1 MLNRGR
7 VLGLGIGV
15 ALALVAPAS
24 AAALSPLSAPS
35 PPLSFLVSTTDQ
47 LGYPGQTEGTEVT
60 PEGNLFTGWAELDFT
75 VGSGHEFDP
84 ITHALALNRY
94 PIVRLFRVDGSIL
107 YQLETFQ
114 TSVAGRPV
122 TFARIQATNLGT
134 HTAHARVRAA
144 VIYDGGENGP
154 RVNRCCLRINRFP
167 RPRTPTRDG
176 FYWQPGV
183 GFNANSVYAL
193 QGTTLIRDG
202 QALVLFPHGG
212 PGVRFRQQLQTQLVP
227 FDARSEWGRATYT
240 LTLGPHRSRALS
252 FTMPVETMAPTD
264 PHFGAIASARY
275 QQYRAIALRFWR
287 GLLRGVMRVSLPES
301 KVVDTF
307 YASIA
312 QDALARYILPS
323 TGEWVQLVNQMR
335 YHEFFLRDSTITNEM
350 YLLVGLP
357 QLVRQNLD
365 FVFTWQRDDGLF
377 IDRAEEYDGFGQAL
391 FTFGEYVRR
400 TGDSGFAT
408 QALPAVRK
416 AMAWFE
422 GQRASD
428 PLGLMPAVQQP
439 PDNELA
445 TGRISGDN
453 FWAATGVQGAV
464 EVAQAAGDQA
474 SAARWQADH
483 DAFVNVVRE
492 RVFIAQRANHGYIPP
507 TLDNGTS
514 GQDWGNLWSSY
525 PTPVIDPNSAVV
537 LRTIAHVRRKFREG
551 IATYADRTL
560 LHDWLGFRLFEEQLL
575 EGRQR
580 DVVEGLYSE
589 LAHTT
594 GTNAGFETS
603 VLPFGDR
610 VVDDTTIPHGAFAAE
625 YATLLRNMLV
635 REQGSTLYLMSAVSP
650 AWLQP
655 GKRIAVSAAPTT
667 RGRVSFR
674 LTSSAGGATLRWS
687 GPWTRLVW
695 PVPYLARNVSA
706 RGLNRRQG
714 IIVLH
719 GRSGSLHVSWRLVG
733 QAPTFFDTFR
743 HLMILY
749 FNSQTGAAQAAR
761 ARGALPL
768 VGSLRGP

>member
-1 MLNRGR
+1 VLNPGR
-7 VLGLGIGV
+7 LLGLAIGL
-15 ALALVAPAS
+15 ALALVAAAPT
-24 AAALSPLSAPS
+24 AALSQPS
-35 PPLSFLVSTTDQ
+35 PPLSFLVSSTDQ

-60 PEGNLFTGWAELDFT
+60 PEGDLFTGWAELDFT
-75 VGSGHEFDP
+75 VGSGHQFDP
-84 ITHALALNRY
+84 ITHSLALNRY
-94 PIVRLFRVDGSIL
+94 PFVRLFRVDGSIL
-107 YQLETFQ
+107 YQLEAFQ

-122 TFARIQATNLGT
+122 TFARIQATNLGSR
-134 HTAHARVRAA
+134 TAHGRVRAA

-167 RPRTPTRDG
+167 RPRDPTRDG

-212 PGVRFRQQLQTQLVP
+212 RGVGFRQQLQTQLAP
-227 FDARSEWGRATYT
+227 FDTRSEWGRATYT
-240 LTLGPHRSRALS
+240 LTLPPHQSRALS

-264 PHFGAIASARY
+264 PHFGAIAAARY
-275 QQYRAIALRFWR
+275 EQYRSITLRFWR
-287 GLLRGVMRVSLPES
+287 NLLRPVVRISVPES

-307 YASIA
+307 YASIV
-312 QDALARYILPS
+312 QDALARYVLPS
-323 TGEWVQLVNQMR
+323 TGAWVQAVNQLR
-335 YHEFFLRDSTITNEM
+335 YHEFFLRDSTLTNEM
-350 YLLVGLP
+350 YLLVGVP

-377 IDRAEEYDGFGQAL
+377 IDRADEYDGFGQAL
-391 FTFGEYVRR
+391 WTFGEYVRR
-400 TGDSGFAT
+400 TGDAGFAH
-408 QALPAVRK
+408 QALPAVAR
-416 AMAWFE
+416 AMAWFD

-428 PLGLMPAVQQP
+428 PLGLMPPVVTP
-439 PDNELA
+439 PDNELT
-445 TGRISGDN
+445 TGHISGDN
-453 FWAATGVQGAV
+453 FWAAAGAQGAV

-483 DAFVNVVRE
+483 DAFVNVLRQ
-492 RVFIAQRANHGYIPP
+492 RVFLAQQANHGYIPP

-514 GQDWGNLWSSY
+514 GNDWGNLWSSY

-551 IATYADRTL
+551 ITTWAGL
-560 LHDWLGFRLFEEQLL
+560 LHGWLGFRLLEEELL
-575 EGRQR
+575 QGRQR

-603 VLPFGDR
+603 VLPLGDR
-610 VVDDTTIPHGAFAAE
+610 VVDDTTSPHGTFAAE

-635 REQGSTLYLMSAVSP
+635 REQGSSLYLMSAVSP
-650 AWLQP
+650 YWLRP
-655 GKRIAVSAAPTT
+655 GQRIALSGAPTT
-667 RGRVSFR
+667 RGRVSFT

-695 PVPYLARNVSA
+695 PVPYLARDVSA
-706 RGLNRRQG
+706 PGLDRRSG
-714 IIVLH
+714 VIVLH
-719 GRSGSLHVSWRLVG
+719 GRSGSLHVRWRLAG
-733 QAPTFFDTFR
+733 QAPTYFDTFR

-761 ARGALPL
+761 ARGAMPLP
-768 VGSLRGP
+768 GSLRGP